1 MVNVYKNYLMVFFLF
16 FNITTAYSEEKI
28 AFVDIDFL
36 IQNSDIGKS
45 ALAKIKIEDEKNIS
59 TLKKKTKE
67 LKDLENDIKNKKSI
81 LSPEAYE
88 NEVKLFKEKVNNY
101 SNEKNTIVTNFNDF
115 KKKEIDKIFKKIT
128 PIIKSYMDTNSVS
141 ILLDTK
147 NIFMGNINNNLTKE
161 ILKEINK
168 SLK

>member
-1 MVNVYKNYLMVFFLF
+1 MVNVYKNYLLVFFLF
-16 FNITTAYSEEKI
+16 FNITIAYSEEKI

-45 ALAKIKIEDEKNIS
+45 ALVKIKIEDEKNINIL
-59 TLKKKTKE
+59 TKKTKE
-67 LKDLENDIKNKKSI
+67 LKDLENKIKNKKSI

-101 SNEKNTIVTNFNDF
+101 SNEKNTIVNSFNDF
-115 KKKEIDKIFKKIT
+115 KKEEIDKIFKKIT
-128 PIIKSYMDTNSVS
+128 PIIKSYMDSNSIG

-147 NIFMGNINNNLTKE
+147 NIFMGNVNNNLTNE

-168 SLK
+168 SLN

>member
-1 MVNVYKNYLMVFFLF
+1 MLNVNKNYLLVFFIF
-16 FNITTAYSEEKI
+16 FNITFAYSEEKF

-45 ALAKIKIEDEKNIS
+45 VLTKIKLEDEKNIS
-59 TLKKKTKE
+59 ILTKKTKE
-67 LKDLENDIKNKKSI
+67 LKDLENEIKNKKSI

-101 SNEKNTIVTNFNDF
+101 SNEKNTIVNSFNDF
-115 KKKEIDKIFKKIT
+115 KKKEIDKIFEKIT
-128 PIIKSYMDTNSVS
+128 PIIKSYMDSNSVG

-147 NIFMGNINNNLTKE
+147 NIFMGNINNDLTNE

-168 SLK
+168 SLN

>member
-147 NIFMGNINNNLTKE
+147 NIFMGNVNNNLTNE

-168 SLK
+168 SLN

>member
-1 MVNVYKNYLMVFFLF
+1 MPNVNKNYVLIFFIF
-16 FNITTAYSEEKI
+16 FNVTFAYSEEKI
-28 AFVDIDFL
+28 AFIDIDFL

-45 ALAKIKIEDEKNIS
+45 ALAKIKTEDEKNIS
-59 TLKKKTKE
+59 ILTKKTKE
-67 LKDLENDIKNKKSI
+67 LKDLENEIKNKQSI

-101 SNEKNTIVTNFNDF
+101 SNEKNTIVNSFNDF

-128 PIIKSYMDTNSVS
+128 PIIKSYMDNNSVA

-147 NIFMGNINNNLTKE
+147 NIFMGKVNSNLTNE
-161 ILKEINK
+161 VLKEINK
-168 SLK
+168 SLN

>member
-1 MVNVYKNYLMVFFLF
+1 MVNVYKNYLLVFFLF
-16 FNITTAYSEEKI
+16 FNITIAYSEEKT

-36 IQNSDIGKS
+36 IQNSNIGKS
-45 ALAKIKIEDEKNIS
+45 ALAKIKIEDEKNINIL
-59 TLKKKTKE
+59 TKKTKE
-67 LKDLENDIKNKKSI
+67 LKDLENKIKNKKSI

-101 SNEKNTIVTNFNDF
+101 SNEKNTIVNSFNDF
-115 KKKEIDKIFKKIT
+115 KKEEIDKIFKKIT
-128 PIIKSYMDTNSVS
+128 PIIKSYMDSNSIG

-147 NIFMGNINNNLTKE
+147 NIFMGNVNNNLTNE

-168 SLK
+168 SLN

>member
-1 MVNVYKNYLMVFFLF
+1 MVNVYKNYLLVFFLF
-16 FNITTAYSEEKI
+16 FNITIAYSEEKI

-36 IQNSDIGKS
+36 IENSDIGKS

-59 TLKKKTKE
+59 ILKKKTKE

-101 SNEKNTIVTNFNDF
+101 SNEKNTIVNSFNDF

-128 PIIKSYMDTNSVS
+128 PIIKSYMDSNSVS

-147 NIFMGNINNNLTKE
+147 NIFMGNVNNNLTNE

-168 SLK
+168 SLN

>member
-59 TLKKKTKE
+59 TLKKKTKD

>member
-1 MVNVYKNYLMVFFLF
+1 MVNVYKNYLLVFFLF
-16 FNITTAYSEEKI
+16 FNITIAYSEEKI

-36 IQNSDIGKS
+36 IENSNIGKS

-59 TLKKKTKE
+59 ILKKKTKE

-101 SNEKNTIVTNFNDF
+101 SNEKNTIVNSFNDF

-128 PIIKSYMDTNSVS
+128 PIIKSYMDSNSVS

-147 NIFMGNINNNLTKE
+147 NIFMGNVKNNLTNE

-168 SLK
+168 SLN

>member
-1 MVNVYKNYLMVFFLF
+1 MLNINKNYLLVFFIV
-16 FNITTAYSEEKI
+16 FNFTYSYSEEKI

-36 IQNSDIGKS
+36 IENSDIGKS

-59 TLKKKTKE
+59 ILTKKTKD
-67 LKDLENDIKNKKSI
+67 LKDLENEIKNKQSI

-88 NEVKLFKEKVNNY
+88 KEVKLFKEKVKDY
-101 SNEKNTIVTNFNDF
+101 SNEKNKVVNSFNDF
-115 KKKEIDKIFKKIT
+115 KKKEIDNIFKKIT
-128 PIIKSYMDTNSVS
+128 PIIKSYMDSNSVG

-147 NIFMGNINNNLTKE
+147 NIFMGKISNNLTNE

-168 SLK
+168 SLN

>member
-1 MVNVYKNYLMVFFLF
+1 MLNLNKNYLLVLF
-16 FNITTAYSEEKI
+16 VIFNFTFANSEEKI

-36 IQNSDIGKS
+36 IQNSNIGKS
-45 ALAKIKIEDEKNIS
+45 ALANIKIEDEKNIS
-59 TLKKKTKE
+59 ILEKKTRE
-67 LKDLENDIKNKKSI
+67 LKDIENEIKNKQSI

-88 NEVKLFKEKVNNY
+88 NEVKIFKEKVNNY
-101 SNEKNTIVTNFNDF
+101 SNEKNTIVNSFNDF

-128 PIIKSYMDTNSVS
+128 PIIKNYMDSNSVS

-147 NIFMGNINNNLTKE
+147 NIFMGNTNNNLTNE

-168 SLK
+168 SFN

>member
-1 MVNVYKNYLMVFFLF
+1 MVNVYKNYLLVFFLF

-128 PIIKSYMDTNSVS
+128 PIIKAYMDTNSVS

-147 NIFMGNINNNLTKE
+147 NIFMGNVNNNLTKE